1 MLLTSTLFAIFYSRV
16 DQIQRKNDPN
26 RIENVKSAL
35 QLEDLD
41 FVKMVDDLK
50 LEFDEGDL
58 REIEKQV
65 SSRLSKVSPSQA
77 QQRY

>member
-1 MLLTSTLFAIFYSRV
+1 M
-16 DQIQRKNDPN
+16 
-26 RIENVKSAL
+26 
-35 QLEDLD
+35 EDLD

-58 REIEKQV
+58 KEIEKQV